1 MGLDG
6 KSSQEYPVNAVV
18 RQGSR
23 IALFLQYSNVF
34 PDDFVY
40 DMLSTVMIQL
50 SILSMIMHLICG
62 DN

>member
-23 IALFLQYSNVF
+23 IALFLQYFNVF

-40 DMLSTVMIQL
+40 DMLSTVMMQL

>member
-23 IALFLQYSNVF
+23 LALFLQYFNVF

>member
-6 KSSQEYPVNAVV
+6 KSSQEYSVNALV

-23 IALFLQYSNVF
+23 IALFLQYFNIF
-34 PDDFVY
+34 PGDFVY
-40 DMLSTVMIQL
+40 DMLSTVMIPL
-50 SILSMIMHLICG
+50 SILSMIRHLICG

>member
-23 IALFLQYSNVF
+23 IALFLQYFNVF

-50 SILSMIMHLICG
+50 SILSMTMHLICG

>member
-23 IALFLQYSNVF
+23 IALFLQYFNVF

>member
-6 KSSQEYPVNAVV
+6 KSSQEYSVNALV

-23 IALFLQYSNVF
+23 IALFLQYFNIF
-34 PDDFVY
+34 PGDFVY
-40 DMLSTVMIQL
+40 DMLSTVMITL
-50 SILSMIMHLICG
+50 SILSMIRHLICG